1 MSLRTAFP
9 DADAIQALDEATQT
23 ATIAQYLSVSEPP
36 EQSPVRQDP
45 GGGSLQDALRDVLRR
60 PKLKKA
66 PVSLEQLEKN
76 ARELRM
82 GSGTKKPSP
91 EMDLLTNALLNRRP
105 AMDDQFEEDDDTDSR
120 DQSDEAWK

>member
-1 MSLRTAFP
+1 MLTRFKRWTKQHKLRQLHSTCRYQSHRNNRLSGKTREVAHFKTRSAMSC
-9 DADAIQALDEATQT
+9 
-23 ATIAQYLSVSEPP
+23 
-36 EQSPVRQDP
+36 
-45 GGGSLQDALRDVLRR
+45 RR

-76 ARELRM
+76 ARELRV
-82 GSGTKKPSP
+82 GSGTKKPSR
-91 EMDLLTNALLNRRP
+91 EMDLLTNAVLNRRP